1 MALNPPNANPAAQLI
16 AQLRDA
22 KTPLARARV
31 VVSAW
36 RTVRG
41 LSPRDRSNLITQLG
55 LEGADDL
62 VEAIAAHEGT
72 KPPAELMQAV
82 NQMQK
87 LEPDQLRSVAARMRD
102 PRQRGAV
109 VKEGLKTLETK
120 LAGPPPLPPPGPP
133 AGFSA
138 AKTARPPASP
148 PPPPPAPPAPAPVTV
163 MPAVSWPL
171 REAATPSPQPAQPA
185 QPASQAAPAP
195 VPAPVEAKPAAPP
208 VAVAPVAPAV
218 PAAFVP
224 QTPKPVVFS
233 QPAPAPEPA
242 AAVRGSLAE
251 ELAAVPV
258 LTSRFRLL
266 RRRLAA
272 VRQLSPG
279 ELRGVVEVFADGW
292 ARRRALM
299 ELLEAGIP
307 ARTADALAL
316 VDTLQSPGDRSWCL
330 SALADSRALSPEDR
344 ATLLR
349 AAPSPAGRRRLE
361 LRLGEA

>member
-1 MALNPPNANPAAQLI
+1 MAQPANPAAQLV

-36 RTVRG
+36 RAVRS

-72 KPPAELMQAV
+72 KPPVELMQAV

-87 LEPDQLRSVAARMRD
+87 LDPDELRSVATRMRD

-109 VKEGLKTLETK
+109 IKEGLKTLETK
-120 LAGPPPLPPPGPP
+120 LAGPAPAPPPPGPP
-133 AGFSA
+133 AGFT
-138 AKTARPPASP
+138 TARPPVPAP
-148 PPPPPAPPAPAPVTV
+148 AAAPARPPAPPQAPVAV

-171 REAATPSPQPAQPA
+171 REATTPSPQPAP
-185 QPASQAAPAP
+185 QAAPVP
-195 VPAPVEAKPAAPP
+195 VPAPAAKVEPAAPP
-208 VAVAPVAPAV
+208 VVVTPVPPAPQP
-218 PAAFVP
+218 
-224 QTPKPVVFS
+224 PKPVLS
-233 QPAPAPEPA
+233 QPAPAPASEPA
-242 AAVRGSLAE
+242 VAVRGNLAE

-292 ARRRALM
+292 ARRRALS

-307 ARTADALAL
+307 ARTAEALAL
-316 VDTLQSPGDRSWCL
+316 VGTLQSPGDRSWCL
-330 SALADSRALSPEDR
+330 STLAGSRALSSEER
-344 ATLLR
+344 AILLQ

-361 LRLGEA
+361 LRLGAA